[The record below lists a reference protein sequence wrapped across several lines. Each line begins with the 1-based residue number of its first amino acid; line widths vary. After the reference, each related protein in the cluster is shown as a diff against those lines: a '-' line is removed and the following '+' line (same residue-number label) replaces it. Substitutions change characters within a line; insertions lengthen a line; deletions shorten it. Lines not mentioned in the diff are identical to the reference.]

1 MPFFASAIAKRT
13 PFSEFLGKKGKD
25 AKSSSLDEDIPIIEQ
40 EPALAAES
48 DEEDF
53 EQEISKEEDTQ
64 PPPIDLSE
72 YEPVSLADA
81 ARNLDLSI
89 DELKSRFRKGVY
101 RGFVRNGELFIYIRA
116 SELAET
122 TESPETSE
130 TRSNTVEPDLQPKS
144 STTLGQGL
152 HTVVEFQKIE
162 INRLI
167 KANKEIKA
175 EKDRLYLFLEREQ
188 VLRQG
193 LQRTIDRV
201 SSRLDALGELEKIEC
216 DSAAKPSSLIGKES

>member
-13 PFSEFLGKKGKD
+13 PFSDFLGKKGKS
-25 AKSSSLDEDIPIIEQ
+25 AEPLSVDEDTLITEQ
-40 EPALAAES
+40 EPAITPES
-48 DEEDF
+48 DEEGL
-53 EQEISKEEDTQ
+53 EQTISQEEDTQ

-72 YEPVSLADA
+72 YEPVSLYDA

-89 DELKSRFRKGVY
+89 DELKNRFRKGIY

-116 SELAET
+116 SEIAEAN
-122 TESPETSE
+122 EDQ
-130 TRSNTVEPDLQPKS
+130 SNTVEPDSQPTS
-144 STTLGQGL
+144 GATLGQGL

-167 KANKEIKA
+167 RANKEIKA

-201 SSRLDALGELEKIEC
+201 SARLDALAELEKIEC
-216 DSAAKPSSLIGKES
+216 DSAVKLSSPSEKES

>member
-13 PFSEFLGKKGKD
+13 PFSDFLGKKGKS
-25 AKSSSLDEDIPIIEQ
+25 AEPSSVDEDTLITEQ
-40 EPALAAES
+40 EPAITPES
-48 DEEDF
+48 DEEGL
-53 EQEISKEEDTQ
+53 EQTISQEEDTQ

-72 YEPVSLADA
+72 YEPVSLYDA

-89 DELKSRFRKGVY
+89 DELKNRFRKGIY

-116 SELAET
+116 SEIAGANEDQG
-122 TESPETSE
+122 
-130 TRSNTVEPDLQPKS
+130 NTVEPDSQPTS
-144 STTLGQGL
+144 GATLGQGL

-167 KANKEIKA
+167 RANKEIKA

-193 LQRTIDRV
+193 LQRTIDQV
-201 SSRLDALGELEKIEC
+201 SARLGALGELEKIEC
-216 DSAAKPSSLIGKES
+216 DSAVKLSSPSEKDS